1 MAEGCYNPSDAYL
14 PASWR
19 GMSFTCETAD
29 SDHGR
34 RGAEG
39 EFPFSENTAWA
50 DLGRRIRKYN
60 LRGRFERNNHTLQA
74 RAFVALCEMPGPG
87 ILVHPTQ
94 GVVQAACLSC
104 KVSDSPLKEAGV
116 TYVDLEFVEASDYI
130 AGLVF
135 SNPLIALGITTF
147 LTAVTGSF
155 TQRYRPATVRWYDAR
170 KVVDT
175 MNDAVVQLQDG
186 YLRASANETS
196 QSKWQTVRDFRSIT
210 QDSFALNDPDTAAT
224 VTRNAFETID
234 GAVEGADKAEI
245 MRSIINW
252 ATQSSDLAGE
262 SNEAQNAVYSMIRL
276 IAAAYLAR
284 SFTETQPATVDEGLR
299 QYDMVMSVL
308 DQEAEIAN
316 TDCYDTPLF
325 LAIRAFSTAVA
336 RVLLTRAY
344 ESPTLVVYSFP
355 GTMHSLV
362 AAHEIFG
369 DAKRVRSLENRN
381 PGAPWEMG
389 PRIIAESVN

>member
-1 MAEGCYNPSDAYL
+1 MAEGCYNAENAYL

-39 EFPFSENTAWA
+39 EFPFSESTAWA

-60 LRGRFERNNHTLQA
+60 LRGRFERNNHTAQA

-87 ILVHPTQ
+87 ILVHPVQ
-94 GVVQAACLSC
+94 GVINAACLSC
-104 KVSDSPLKEAGV
+104 RVSDSPLKEAGV
-116 TYVDLEFVEASDYI
+116 TYIDLEFVEAGDFLS
-130 AGLVF
+130 GFLF
-135 SNPLIALGITTF
+135 SNPLVALGINAF
-147 LTAVTGSF
+147 ITAVSGSF
-155 TQRYRPATVRWYDAR
+155 TQKYRPATTRWYDA
-170 KVVDT
+170 KAVVST
-175 MNDAVVQLQDG
+175 MNSAVVQLQNG
-186 YLRASANETS
+186 YLRASADETS

-210 QDSFALNDPDTAAT
+210 QDDFALNDPDTAAT
-224 VTRNAFETID
+224 VVHNAFETID
-234 GAVEGADKAEI
+234 GAVLGSDKADI
-245 MRSIINW
+245 MRQIINW
-252 ATQSSDLAGE
+252 ATQSSSFEGEAG
-262 SNEAQNAVYSMIRL
+262 EAQNAVYSLIRL
-276 IAAAYLAR
+276 VAAAYLAR

-299 QYDMVMSVL
+299 QYDMVMAVL

-316 TDCYDTPLF
+316 TDCYDTALF
-325 LAIRAFSTAVA
+325 LAIREFSTAVA
-336 RVLLTRAY
+336 RVLLSRAY
-344 ESPTLVVYSFP
+344 ESPTLVVYQFP

-362 AAHEIFG
+362 AAYQIFG

-389 PRIIAESVN
+389 PRVIAESVT